1 MIFEDLGLKRLFDQG
16 VPDAH
21 LEAQEHK
28 GGPLRWSFLEVKWS
42 NKIRVFFFPAKTR
55 TLVWDRIHVTPT
67 LVECFHNMD

>member
-42 NKIRVFFFPAKTR
+42 NKISVFFFPAKTR
-55 TLVWDRIHVTPT
+55 NSCVRKNPCYAYISGVFP
-67 LVECFHNMD
+67 